1 MEKTQ
6 TQILKEKLFR
16 PKKNGWE
23 NLTKEEKQ
31 TIFDF
36 SKNYMNFINKAKTE
50 RECVKQIIKILENN
64 GFKNIE
70 NTSNLKAGDKVYF
83 INRQKNVY
91 AAVIGTEDFTNGFN
105 IIGAHIDSPR
115 LDLKPNPL
123 YESEELAFFK
133 THYYGGIKKYQ
144 WVNIPLS
151 MHGVIITKNNEKIE
165 INIGENEDDPIFT
178 IADLLPHLSSQ
189 QNKKKLNDAI
199 DGEDLNI
206 LVGSIPFETK
216 EEISEKVKLNILN
229 ILNEKYGLVERDFV
243 SSEIEFV
250 PAMKAKSLGFDQ
262 SLVTGYGQDDRVCA
276 YTSLHAL
283 LTLEKPKKTAICLL
297 ADKEE
302 IGSMGNTG
310 MSSRTFEYFLEKLLE
325 KTIGNKPGLLDEI
338 FHSSKVLSA
347 DVTGAYN
354 PNFSNIYEK
363 NNESYIGH
371 GISIIKYTGS
381 ASKGGASDA
390 NAEFVGYIRNLFEKN
405 NIAYQNSEMGKIG
418 VGGGGTIAYILAD
431 KGLDVLDCGIP
442 VISMHSPYEITSKFD
457 IYNAYKAYEVFYK
470 DE

>member
-1 MEKTQ
+1 MEKTN

-23 NLTKEEKQ
+23 
-31 TIFDF
+31 
-36 SKNYMNFINKAKTE
+36 SKNIDKNKIMTFAKDYIDFINKAKTE
-50 RECVKQIIKILENN
+50 RECVQEFTKILKEN
-64 GFKNIE
+64 GFKNLQSE
-70 NTSNLKAGDKVYF
+70 QNLKAGDKVYY
-83 INRQKNVY
+83 INRYKNIY
-91 AAVIGTEDFTNGFN
+91 AAVIGSDDLTKGFN
-105 IIGAHIDSPR
+105 IVGAHIDSPR

-123 YESEELAFFK
+123 YESAELAMFK

-151 MHGVIITKNNEKIE
+151 MHGIIMTKDNKKIE
-165 INIGENEDDPIFT
+165 INIGEQEDEPIFT

-189 QNKKKLNDAI
+189 QNKKKLDEAI
-199 DGEDLNI
+199 GGEDLNI
-206 LVGSIPFETK
+206 LVGSIPYETE

-229 ILNEKYGLVERDFV
+229 LLNQKYGIVERDFV

-250 PAMKAKSLGFDQ
+250 PALKAKSLGFDQ
-262 SLVTGYGQDDRVCA
+262 SLVAGYGQDDRVCA
-276 YTSLHAL
+276 YTSLKAL
-283 LTLEKPKKTAICLL
+283 LDVNNPKRTAICLL

-310 MSSRTFEYFLEKLLE
+310 MSSRSFEYFLGQILD

-338 FHSSKVLSA
+338 FQSTRVLSA
-347 DVTGAYN
+347 DVTGGYN
-354 PNFSNIYEK
+354 PNYPNTYEK

-371 GISIIKYTGS
+371 GISVIKYTGS

-390 NAEFVGYIRNLFEKN
+390 NAEFVGYVRNLFETN
-405 NIAYQNSEMGKIG
+405 NVAYQNSEMGKIG
-418 VGGGGTIAYILAD
+418 IGGGGTIAYILAD
-431 KGLDVLDCGIP
+431 KGVDVIDCGVP

>member
-1 MEKTQ
+1 MEKSE

-16 PKKNGWE
+16 TKKNGWE
-23 NLTKEEKQ
+23 NIEENKKKK
-31 TIFDF
+31 IFEF
-36 SKNYMNFINKAKTE
+36 SKEYIDFINEAKTE
-50 RECVKQIIKILENN
+50 RECTKKFTEILENN
-64 GFKNIE
+64 GFKNIDNL
-70 NTSNLKAGDKVYF
+70 NTLKAGDKVYY
-83 INRQKNVY
+83 INRYKNVY
-91 AAVIGTEDFTNGFN
+91 AAVIGSDDLVKGFN

-123 YESEELAFFK
+123 YESNELALLK

-151 MHGVIITKNNEKIE
+151 MHGIIMTKDKKIE
-165 INIGENEDDPIFT
+165 INIGEKDDEPVFT
-178 IADLLPHLSSQ
+178 IADLLPHLASE

-199 DGEDLNI
+199 SGEDLNI
-206 LVGSIPFETK
+206 LVGSIPYETE

-229 ILNEKYGLVERDFV
+229 ILNKKYGIVERDFV

-250 PAMKAKSLGFDQ
+250 PAMKARNLGFDE
-262 SLVTGYGQDDRVCA
+262 SLVAGYGQDDRVCA
-276 YTSLHAL
+276 YTSLKAL
-283 LTLEKPKKTAICLL
+283 LNIENPKRTAICLL

-310 MSSRTFEYFLEKLLE
+310 MSSRVFEYFLNQILN
-325 KTIGNKPGLLDEI
+325 KTIGNKPGLLDTCLK
-338 FHSSKVLSA
+338 SSRVLSA
-347 DVTGAYN
+347 DVTAGYN
-354 PNFSNIYEK
+354 PNFQSIYEK

-371 GISIIKYTGS
+371 GISVIKYTGS

-405 NIAYQNSEMGKIG
+405 NITYQNSEMGKIG
-418 VGGGGTIAYILAD
+418 VGAGGTIAYILAD
-431 KGLDVLDCGIP
+431 RGSDVIDCGVP
-442 VISMHSPYEITSKFD
+442 VLSMHSPYEITSKFD

>member
-1 MEKTQ
+1 MEQAKN
-6 TQILKEKLFR
+6 LKEKLFR
-16 PKKNGWE
+16 KKQNGWE
-23 NLTKEEKQ
+23 MNIDINQ
-31 TIFDF
+31 IQNFAR
-36 SKNYMNFINKAKTE
+36 NYISFLNKAKTE
-50 RECVKQIIKILENN
+50 RECVKEFKKILEENN
-64 GFKNIE
+64 FQDIKE
-70 NTSNLKAGDKVYF
+70 KENLKAGDKIYY
-83 INRQKNVY
+83 INRHKNIY
-91 AAVIGTEDFTNGFN
+91 AAVIGSDDLKNGFN
-105 IIGAHIDSPR
+105 IIGSHIDSPR

-123 YESEELAFFK
+123 YESEDLALFK

-151 MHGVIITKNNEKIE
+151 MHGVIVTKDKKIE
-165 INIGENEDDPIFT
+165 INIGEKDDEPIFT
-178 IADLLPHLSSQ
+178 IADLLPHLSKQ
-189 QNKKKLNDAI
+189 QDKKKLEEAI
-199 DGEDLNI
+199 SGEDLNI
-206 LVGSIPFETK
+206 LVGSIPYETD

-229 ILNEKYGLVERDFV
+229 ILNQKYGIVERDFV
-243 SSEIEFV
+243 SSEIEFT

-262 SLVTGYGQDDRVCA
+262 SLVAGYGQDDRVCA
-276 YTSLHAL
+276 YTSLKAL
-283 LTLEKPKKTAICLL
+283 LNINNPKRTAICLL

-310 MSSRTFEYFLEKLLE
+310 MSSRSFEYFLSEILN

-338 FHSSKVLSA
+338 FQNTKVLSA

-354 PNFSNIYEK
+354 PNYPNIYEK

-371 GISIIKYTGS
+371 GISVIKYTGS

-390 NAEFVGYIRNLFEKN
+390 NAEYVGYIRNLFEKN

-418 VGGGGTIAYILAD
+418 IGGGGTIAYILAD
-431 KGLDVLDCGIP
+431 KGTDVIDCGIP

>member
-1 MEKTQ
+1 MEKTE

-16 PKKNGWE
+16 PNKNGWE
-23 NLTKEEKQ
+23 SKHIDKDLIMN
-31 TIFDF
+31 F
-36 SKNYMNFINKAKTE
+36 SKEYIDFINKAKTE
-50 RECVKQIIKILENN
+50 RECVEQFIKLLDNH
-64 GFKNIE
+64 GFKNIMDKE
-70 NTSNLKAGDKVYF
+70 NLKAGDKVYY
-83 INRQKNVY
+83 INRHKNIY
-91 AAVIGTEDFTNGFN
+91 AAIIGSDDLNKGFN
-105 IIGAHIDSPR
+105 IVGAHIDSPR

-123 YESEELAFFK
+123 YESAELAMFK

-151 MHGVIITKNNEKIE
+151 MHGIIMTKDKKIE
-165 INIGENEDDPIFT
+165 INLGEKDDEPIFT
-178 IADLLPHLSSQ
+178 IADLLPHLSSRQ
-189 QNKKKLNDAI
+189 DKKKLEEAI
-199 DGEDLNI
+199 SGEDLNI
-206 LVGSIPFETK
+206 LVGSIPYNTD
-216 EEISEKVKLNILN
+216 EEITEKIKLNILN
-229 ILNEKYGLVERDFV
+229 ILNQKYGIVERDFV

-250 PAMKAKSLGFDQ
+250 PAFKAKSLGFDQ
-262 SLVTGYGQDDRVCA
+262 SLVAGYGQDDRVCA
-276 YTSLHAL
+276 YTGLKAL
-283 LTLEKPKKTAICLL
+283 LDIENPKRTAICLL

-310 MSSRTFEYFLEKLLE
+310 MSSRTFEYFLEQILN
-325 KTIGNKPGLLDEI
+325 KTVGNKPGLLDEI
-338 FHSSKVLSA
+338 FQSTRVLSA
-347 DVTGAYN
+347 DVTAGYN
-354 PNFSNIYEK
+354 PNYPDIYEK

-371 GISIIKYTGS
+371 GISVIKYTGS

-431 KGLDVLDCGIP
+431 KGVDVIDCGVP

-457 IYNAYKAYEVFYK
+457 IYNAYNAYKVFYK

>member
-1 MEKTQ
+1 MEKTE

-16 PKKNGWE
+16 PNKNGWE
-23 NLTKEEKQ
+23 SKHIDKDLIMN
-31 TIFDF
+31 F
-36 SKNYMNFINKAKTE
+36 SKEYIDFINKAKTE
-50 RECVKQIIKILENN
+50 RECVEKFIKLLDNH
-64 GFKNIE
+64 GFKNIMDKE
-70 NTSNLKAGDKVYF
+70 NLKAGDKVYY
-83 INRQKNVY
+83 INRHKNIY
-91 AAVIGTEDFTNGFN
+91 AAIIGSDDLNKGFN
-105 IIGAHIDSPR
+105 IVGAHIDSPR

-123 YESEELAFFK
+123 YESAELAMLK

-151 MHGVIITKNNEKIE
+151 MHGIIMTKDKKIE
-165 INIGENEDDPIFT
+165 INLGEKDDEPIFT
-178 IADLLPHLSSQ
+178 IADLLPHLSSRQ
-189 QNKKKLNDAI
+189 DKKKLEEAI
-199 DGEDLNI
+199 SGEDLNI
-206 LVGSIPFETK
+206 LVGSIPYNTD
-216 EEISEKVKLNILN
+216 EEITEKIKLNILN
-229 ILNEKYGLVERDFV
+229 ILNQKYGIVERDFV

-250 PAMKAKSLGFDQ
+250 PAFKAKSLGFDQ
-262 SLVTGYGQDDRVCA
+262 SLVAGYGQDDRVCA
-276 YTSLHAL
+276 YTGLKAL
-283 LTLEKPKKTAICLL
+283 LDIENPKRTAICLL

-310 MSSRTFEYFLEKLLE
+310 MSSRTFEYFLEQILN
-325 KTIGNKPGLLDEI
+325 KTVGNKPGLLDEI
-338 FHSSKVLSA
+338 FQSTRVLSA
-347 DVTGAYN
+347 DVTAGYN
-354 PNFSNIYEK
+354 PNYPDIYEK

-371 GISIIKYTGS
+371 GISVIKYTGS

-431 KGLDVLDCGIP
+431 KGVDVIDCGVP

-457 IYNAYKAYEVFYK
+457 IYNAYNAYKVFYK

>member
-1 MEKTQ
+1 MEKTE

-16 PKKNGWE
+16 PNKNGWE
-23 NLTKEEKQ
+23 SKHIDKDLIMN
-31 TIFDF
+31 F
-36 SKNYMNFINKAKTE
+36 SKEYIDFINKAKTE
-50 RECVKQIIKILENN
+50 RECVEQFIKLLDNH
-64 GFKNIE
+64 GFKNIMDKE
-70 NTSNLKAGDKVYF
+70 NLKTGDKVYY
-83 INRQKNVY
+83 INRHKNIY
-91 AAVIGTEDFTNGFN
+91 AAVIGSDDLNKGFN
-105 IIGAHIDSPR
+105 IVGAHIDSPR

-123 YESEELAFFK
+123 YESAELAMFK

-151 MHGVIITKNNEKIE
+151 MHGIIMTKDKKIE
-165 INIGENEDDPIFT
+165 INLGEKDDEPIFT
-178 IADLLPHLSSQ
+178 IADLLPHLSSRQ
-189 QNKKKLNDAI
+189 DKKKLEEAI
-199 DGEDLNI
+199 SGEDLNI
-206 LVGSIPFETK
+206 LVGSIPYNTD
-216 EEISEKVKLNILN
+216 EEITEKIKLNILN
-229 ILNEKYGLVERDFV
+229 ILNQKYGIVERDFV

-250 PAMKAKSLGFDQ
+250 PAFKAKSLGFDQ
-262 SLVTGYGQDDRVCA
+262 SLVAGYGQDDRVCA
-276 YTSLHAL
+276 YTGLKAL
-283 LTLEKPKKTAICLL
+283 LDIENPKRTAICLL

-310 MSSRTFEYFLEKLLE
+310 MSSRTFEYFLEQILN
-325 KTIGNKPGLLDEI
+325 KTVGNKPGLLDEI
-338 FHSSKVLSA
+338 FQSTRVLSA
-347 DVTGAYN
+347 DVTAGYN
-354 PNFSNIYEK
+354 PNYPDIYEK

-371 GISIIKYTGS
+371 GISVIKYTGS

-431 KGLDVLDCGIP
+431 KGVDVIDCGVP

-457 IYNAYKAYEVFYK
+457 IYNAYNAYKVFYK

>member
-1 MEKTQ
+1 MEKSE

-16 PKKNGWE
+16 TKKNGWE
-23 NLTKEEKQ
+23 NIEENKKKK
-31 TIFDF
+31 IFEF
-36 SKNYMNFINKAKTE
+36 SKEYIDFINEAKTE
-50 RECVKQIIKILENN
+50 RECTKKFTEILENN
-64 GFKNIE
+64 GFKNIDNL
-70 NTSNLKAGDKVYF
+70 NTLKAGDKIYY
-83 INRQKNVY
+83 INRYKNVY
-91 AAVIGTEDFTNGFN
+91 AAVIGSDDLVKGFN

-123 YESEELAFFK
+123 YESNELALLK

-151 MHGVIITKNNEKIE
+151 MHGIIMTKDKKIE
-165 INIGENEDDPIFT
+165 INIGEKDDEPVFT
-178 IADLLPHLSSQ
+178 IADLLPHLASE

-199 DGEDLNI
+199 SGEDLNI
-206 LVGSIPFETK
+206 LVGSIPYETK

-229 ILNEKYGLVERDFV
+229 ILNKKYGIVERDFV

-250 PAMKAKSLGFDQ
+250 PAMKARNLGFDE
-262 SLVTGYGQDDRVCA
+262 SLVAGYGQYDRVCA
-276 YTSLHAL
+276 YTILKAL
-283 LTLEKPKKTAICLL
+283 LNIENPKRTAICLL

-310 MSSRTFEYFLEKLLE
+310 MSSRVFEYFLNQILN
-325 KTIGNKPGLLDEI
+325 KTIGNKPGLLDTCLK
-338 FHSSKVLSA
+338 SSRVLSA
-347 DVTGAYN
+347 DVTAGYN
-354 PNFSNIYEK
+354 PNFQSIYEK

-371 GISIIKYTGS
+371 GISVIKYTGS

-418 VGGGGTIAYILAD
+418 VGAGGTIAYILAD
-431 KGLDVLDCGIP
+431 RGSDVIDCGVP
-442 VISMHSPYEITSKFD
+442 VLSMHSPYEITSKFD

>member
-1 MEKTQ
+1 MEQAKN
-6 TQILKEKLFR
+6 LKEKLFR
-16 PKKNGWE
+16 KKQNGWE
-23 NLTKEEKQ
+23 
-31 TIFDF
+31 
-36 SKNYMNFINKAKTE
+36 MNIDINQIQNFARDYISFLNKAKTE
-50 RECVKQIIKILENN
+50 RECVKEFKKILEENN
-64 GFKNIE
+64 FQDIKE
-70 NTSNLKAGDKVYF
+70 KENLKAGDKIYY
-83 INRQKNVY
+83 INRHKNIY
-91 AAVIGTEDFTNGFN
+91 AAVIGSDDLKNGFN
-105 IIGAHIDSPR
+105 IIGSHIDSPR

-123 YESEELAFFK
+123 YESEDLALFK

-151 MHGVIITKNNEKIE
+151 MHGVIVTKDKKIE
-165 INIGENEDDPIFT
+165 INIGEKDDEPIFT
-178 IADLLPHLSSQ
+178 IADLLPHLSKQ
-189 QNKKKLNDAI
+189 QDKKKLEEAI
-199 DGEDLNI
+199 SGEDLNI
-206 LVGSIPFETK
+206 LVGSIPYETD

-229 ILNEKYGLVERDFV
+229 ILNQKYGIVERDFV
-243 SSEIEFV
+243 SSEIEFT

-262 SLVTGYGQDDRVCA
+262 SLVAGYGQDDRVCA
-276 YTSLHAL
+276 YTSLKAL
-283 LTLEKPKKTAICLL
+283 LNINNPKRTAICLL

-310 MSSRTFEYFLEKLLE
+310 MSSRSFEYFLSEILN

-338 FHSSKVLSA
+338 FQNTKVLSA

-354 PNFSNIYEK
+354 PNYPNIYEK

-371 GISIIKYTGS
+371 GISVIKYTGS

-390 NAEFVGYIRNLFEKN
+390 NAEYVGYIRNLFEKN

-418 VGGGGTIAYILAD
+418 IGGGGTIAYILAD
-431 KGLDVLDCGIP
+431 KGTDVIDCGIP

>member
-1 MEKTQ
+1 MEQAKN
-6 TQILKEKLFR
+6 LKEKLFR
-16 PKKNGWE
+16 KKQNGWE
-23 NLTKEEKQ
+23 
-31 TIFDF
+31 
-36 SKNYMNFINKAKTE
+36 MNIDINQIQNFARDYISFLNKAKTE
-50 RECVKQIIKILENN
+50 RECVKEFKKILEENN
-64 GFKNIE
+64 FQDIKE
-70 NTSNLKAGDKVYF
+70 KENLKAGDKIYY
-83 INRQKNVY
+83 INRHKNIY
-91 AAVIGTEDFTNGFN
+91 AAVIGTDDLKNGFN
-105 IIGAHIDSPR
+105 IIGSHIDSPR

-123 YESEELAFFK
+123 YESEDLALFK

-151 MHGVIITKNNEKIE
+151 MHGVIVTKDKKIE
-165 INIGENEDDPIFT
+165 INIGEKDDEPIFT
-178 IADLLPHLSSQ
+178 IADLLPHLSKQ
-189 QNKKKLNDAI
+189 QDKKKLEEAI
-199 DGEDLNI
+199 SGEDLNI
-206 LVGSIPFETK
+206 LVGSIPYETD

-229 ILNEKYGLVERDFV
+229 ILNQKYGIVERDFV
-243 SSEIEFV
+243 SSEIEFT

-262 SLVTGYGQDDRVCA
+262 SLVAGYGQDDRVCA
-276 YTSLHAL
+276 YTSLKAL
-283 LTLEKPKKTAICLL
+283 LNINNPKRTAICLL

-310 MSSRTFEYFLEKLLE
+310 MSSRSFEYFLSEILN

-338 FHSSKVLSA
+338 FQNTKVLSA

-354 PNFSNIYEK
+354 PNYPNIYEK

-371 GISIIKYTGS
+371 GISVIKYTGS

-390 NAEFVGYIRNLFEKN
+390 NAEYVGYIRNLFEKN

-418 VGGGGTIAYILAD
+418 IGGGGTIAYILAD
-431 KGLDVLDCGIP
+431 KGTDVIDCGIP

-457 IYNAYKAYEVFYK
+457 IYNAYKAYEIFYK

>member
-1 MEKTQ
+1 MEKSE

-16 PKKNGWE
+16 TKKNGWE
-23 NLTKEEKQ
+23 NIEENKKKK
-31 TIFDF
+31 IFEF
-36 SKNYMNFINKAKTE
+36 SKEYIDFINEAKTE
-50 RECVKQIIKILENN
+50 RECTKKFTEILENN
-64 GFKNIE
+64 GFKNIDNL
-70 NTSNLKAGDKVYF
+70 NTLKAGDKVYY
-83 INRQKNVY
+83 INRYKNVY
-91 AAVIGTEDFTNGFN
+91 AAVIGSDDLVKGFN

-123 YESEELAFFK
+123 YESNELALLK

-151 MHGVIITKNNEKIE
+151 MHGIIMTKDKKIE
-165 INIGENEDDPIFT
+165 INIGEKDDEPVFT
-178 IADLLPHLSSQ
+178 IADLLPHLASE

-199 DGEDLNI
+199 SGEDLNI
-206 LVGSIPFETK
+206 LVGSIPYETE

-229 ILNEKYGLVERDFV
+229 ILNKKYGIVERDFV

-250 PAMKAKSLGFDQ
+250 PAMKARNLGFDE
-262 SLVTGYGQDDRVCA
+262 SLVAGYGQDDRVCA
-276 YTSLHAL
+276 YTSLKAL
-283 LTLEKPKKTAICLL
+283 LNIENPKRTAICLL

-310 MSSRTFEYFLEKLLE
+310 MSSRVFEYFLNQILN
-325 KTIGNKPGLLDEI
+325 KTIGNKPGLLDTCLK
-338 FHSSKVLSA
+338 SSRVLSA
-347 DVTGAYN
+347 DVTAGYN
-354 PNFSNIYEK
+354 PNFQSIYEK

-371 GISIIKYTGS
+371 GISVIKYTGS

-418 VGGGGTIAYILAD
+418 VGAGGTIAYILAD
-431 KGLDVLDCGIP
+431 RGSDVIDCGVP
-442 VISMHSPYEITSKFD
+442 VLSMHSPYEITSKFD
-457 IYNAYKAYEVFYK
+457 IYNAYIAYEVFYK

>member
-1 MEKTQ
+1 MEKSE

-16 PKKNGWE
+16 TKKNGWE
-23 NLTKEEKQ
+23 NIEENKKKK
-31 TIFDF
+31 IFEF
-36 SKNYMNFINKAKTE
+36 SKEYIDFINEAKTE
-50 RECVKQIIKILENN
+50 RECTKKFTEILENN
-64 GFKNIE
+64 GFKNIDNL
-70 NTSNLKAGDKVYF
+70 NTLKAGDKVYY
-83 INRQKNVY
+83 INRYKNVY
-91 AAVIGTEDFTNGFN
+91 AAVIGSDDLSNGFN

-123 YESEELAFFK
+123 YESNELALLK

-151 MHGVIITKNNEKIE
+151 MHGIIMTKDKKIE
-165 INIGENEDDPIFT
+165 INIGEKDDEPVFT
-178 IADLLPHLSSQ
+178 IADLLPHLASE

-199 DGEDLNI
+199 SGEDLNI
-206 LVGSIPFETK
+206 LVGSIPYETE

-229 ILNEKYGLVERDFV
+229 ILNKKYGIIERDFV

-250 PAMKAKSLGFDQ
+250 PAMKARNLGFDE
-262 SLVTGYGQDDRVCA
+262 SLVAGYGQDDRVCA
-276 YTSLHAL
+276 YTSLKAL
-283 LTLEKPKKTAICLL
+283 LNIENPKRTAICLL

-310 MSSRTFEYFLEKLLE
+310 MSSRVFEYFLNQILN
-325 KTIGNKPGLLDEI
+325 KTIGNKPGLLDTCLK
-338 FHSSKVLSA
+338 SSRVLSA
-347 DVTGAYN
+347 DVTAGYN
-354 PNFSNIYEK
+354 PNFQSIYEK

-371 GISIIKYTGS
+371 GISVIKYTGS

-418 VGGGGTIAYILAD
+418 VGAGGTIAYILAD
-431 KGLDVLDCGIP
+431 RGSDVIDCGVP
-442 VISMHSPYEITSKFD
+442 VLSMHSPYEITSKFD

>member
-1 MEKTQ
+1 MENAKE
-6 TQILKEKLFR
+6 LKEKLFR
-16 PKKNGWE
+16 KKTNGWE
-23 NLTKEEKQ
+23 TLNKEEKKKAY
-31 TIFDF
+31 DF
-36 SKNYMNFINKAKTE
+36 SEKFMYFINSAKTE
-50 RECVKQIIKILENN
+50 RECVKSLTNILEQN

-70 NTSNLKAGDKVYF
+70 TVDNLKAGDKIYY
-83 INRQKNVY
+83 INREKNIY
-91 AAVIGTEDFTNGFN
+91 AAVIGSDDLTNGLN

-123 YESEELAFFK
+123 YESEELALFK

-151 MHGVIITKNNEKIE
+151 MHGVIITKDKKIE

-178 IADLLPHLSSQ
+178 IADLLPHLSSEQ
-189 QNKKKLNDAI
+189 SKKKLNDAI
-199 DGEDLNI
+199 AGEDLNI
-206 LVGSIPFETK
+206 LVGSIPYKTD
-216 EEISEKVKLNILN
+216 EEVTEKVKLNILN
-229 ILNEKYGLVERDFV
+229 LLNEKYGIVEKDFV

-250 PAMKAKSLGFDQ
+250 PAMKAKSLGFDK
-262 SLVTGYGQDDRVCA
+262 SLVAGYGQDDRVCA
-276 YTSLHAL
+276 YTSLKAL
-283 LTLEKPKKTAICLL
+283 LNANNPKRTAICLL

-310 MSSRTFEYFLEKLLE
+310 MSSRVFEYFINELLD
-325 KTIGNKPGLLDEI
+325 KTVGNKPGLLDACLK
-338 FHSSKVLSA
+338 SSKVLSA
-347 DVTGAYN
+347 DVTAGYN
-354 PNFSNIYEK
+354 PNFSSIYEK

-371 GISIIKYTGS
+371 GISVIKYTGS

-431 KGLDVLDCGIP
+431 RGAEVLDCGIP
-442 VISMHSPYEITSKFD
+442 VLSMHSPYEITSKFD
-457 IYNAYKAYEVFYK
+457 IYNAYKAYEFFYK
-470 DE
+470 GE

>member
-1 MEKTQ
+1 MEKTD

-23 NLTKEEKQ
+23 SKQ
-31 TIFDF
+31 IDKNKILDF
-36 SKNYMNFINKAKTE
+36 AKGYMEFINKAKTE
-50 RECVKQIIKILENN
+50 RECVQEFTKILEEN
-64 GFKNIE
+64 GFKDI
-70 NTSNLKAGDKVYF
+70 TSTQNLKSGDKIYYV
-83 INRQKNVY
+83 NRHKNIY
-91 AAVIGTEDFTNGFN
+91 AAVIGSDDLNKGFN

-123 YESEELAFFK
+123 YESAELAMLK

-151 MHGVIITKNNEKIE
+151 MHGVIMTKDNKKIE
-165 INIGENEDDPIFT
+165 INIGEQEDEPIFT
-178 IADLLPHLSSQ
+178 IADLLPHLSSE
-189 QNKKKLNDAI
+189 QNKKKLDDAI
-199 DGEDLNI
+199 GGEDLNI
-206 LVGSIPFETK
+206 LVGSMPYDTD

-229 ILNEKYGLVERDFV
+229 LLNQKYGIVERDFV

-250 PAMKAKSLGFDQ
+250 PALKAKSLGLDQ
-262 SLVTGYGQDDRVCA
+262 SLVAGYGQDDRVCA
-276 YTSLHAL
+276 YTSLKAL
-283 LTLEKPKKTAICLL
+283 LAVKNPKRTAICLL

-310 MSSRTFEYFLEKLLE
+310 MSSRSFEYFLEKILD

-338 FHSSKVLSA
+338 FQSTRVLSA

-354 PNFSNIYEK
+354 PNYPNTYEK
-363 NNESYIGH
+363 NNESYLGH
-371 GISIIKYTGS
+371 GISVIKYTGS

-390 NAEFVGYIRNLFEKN
+390 NAEFVGYVRNLFEKN

-418 VGGGGTIAYILAD
+418 IGGGGTIAYILAD
-431 KGLDVLDCGIP
+431 KGADVIDCGVP